1 MLDELDSWRCS
12 SKCWLGGAVIGL
24 VLFLLLWVAT
34 GLGFAG
40 SLLAGIVVAV
50 VIGFFASANL
60 CQDNADAGFTA
71 PPAEPEPEVRT
82 EPETVMKPEPEAAA
96 PAPAPAPA
104 AAPEPAP
111 APVQASTA
119 PDDLKQIKGVGPKLE
134 EKLNA
139 LGITRYDQIAA
150 WTEQDVQRVDDQL
163 NFRGR
168 ITRDDWIGQAKALA
182 SGS

>member
-12 SKCWLGGAVIGL
+12 SKCWLGGAAVGA
-24 VLFLLLWVAT
+24 VLFLLLWAGT
-34 GLGFAG
+34 GIGFVG
-40 SLLAGIVVAV
+40 SLLAGIVVAAV
-50 VIGFFASANL
+50 VGFFASANL
-60 CQDNADAGFTA
+60 CRDSADTDFTA
-71 PPAEPEPEVRT
+71 PPAEPEPEARIAA
-82 EPETVMKPEPEAAA
+82 EPAIQAEPQPVEAT
-96 PAPAPAPA
+96 PAP
-104 AAPEPAP
+104 APEPAP
-111 APVQASTA
+111 VQPVRESAT

-182 SGS
+182 SKA